1 MELSVLDQ
9 GGNITSKIEVD
20 DSVFKVTP
28 NEEAVHRAMVAEMTN
43 ARTGTH
49 STKTRSE
56 VRGGGRKP
64 WRQKGTGRARAGTT
78 SSPIWRGG
86 GVIFG
91 PKPKSYEKKLP
102 KKMRRLARKSVLSKR
117 VSDKAVMVIDSVKL
131 EEVKTKKFVEDLE
144 KLGIN
149 DKKITFLPAELD
161 KNVLLSSQNL
171 PNVFVVQAESAST
184 YDLLDC
190 EVILFDKEG
199 IQRLNS
205 QLAVS

>member
-91 PKPKSYEKKLP
+91 PKPKNYEKKLP
-102 KKMRRLARKSVLSKR
+102 RKMKRLARKSVLSKR
-117 VSDKAVMVIDSVKL
+117 VSDKAVMVIDSVIL
-131 EEVKTKKFVEDLE
+131 EEVKTKKFVEVLE

-149 DKKITFLPAELD
+149 DKKVTYLPAELD
-161 KNVLLSSQNL
+161 ENVLLSSQNL
-171 PNVFVVQAESAST
+171 PNVFIVQAESAST

-190 EVILFDKEG
+190 DVILFDKEG
-199 IQRLNS
+199 IQRLNN
-205 QLAVS
+205 QLAVQ